1 MLSND
6 DNGLWG
12 GWTLA
17 SWGPLILRH
26 LDLNRRYLR
35 VDMNDD
41 RAWTLNLIELRHS
54 CVCVRKE
61 IVWSL
66 LPFLDLHLNFL
77 LLRRLDLEFKTS
89 CFQKDVEFGN
99 EWSVSTTSKLLELYY
114 KNMSPPCVSLL
125 FKPHWRETAKLL
137 LMFALETSRLG
148 QRVLNWKRLLQ
159 CFFSFK
165 LLKEICIRFWVKWP
179 YTRSIFRS
187 QKNELLLSFTK
198 RRACAIL
205 GSPSILKAII
215 ELSSNSG

>member
-12 GWTLA
+12 GWILA

-26 LDLNRRYLR
+26 LDLNRRWSPCRCERWQSLNPKPNR
-35 VDMNDD
+35 V
-41 RAWTLNLIELRHS
+41 RHS

-61 IVWSL
+61 VVWSL

-165 LLKEICIRFWVKWP
+165 LLKEICIRFEWNGPTQDQFSAPKKMSCSCRLRNV
-179 YTRSIFRS
+179 
-187 QKNELLLSFTK
+187 ELVQF
-198 RRACAIL
+198 
-205 GSPSILKAII
+205 
-215 ELSSNSG
+215 